1 MHGPYAEDRPDLA
14 RLLLRQRVTF
24 TIGLM
29 AVEFRLAVN
38 ALGLGRMKV
47 GDLLL
52 VLDTLEGELHKSF
65 QTLQSPA
72 AALEK
77 PQVFTS

>member
-1 MHGPYAEDRPDLA
+1 
-14 RLLLRQRVTF
+14 
-24 TIGLM
+24 M